1 LRFFGSAEE
10 LEKELQS
17 FIMAHKPRLGLVS
30 LEAPLISNLAVW
42 SNNALIRQYHQNMP
56 KHKART
62 LTEDLLRRLGM
73 VSIADKRNPA
83 LTTEERFYAMLLRA
97 SMVRDAILVL
107 DRPFNILTDLRDG
120 RFIMETLR
128 KLSDL
133 IAESYIF
140 DYSWEKERYGGADD
154 SEG

>member
-1 LRFFGSAEE
+1 
-10 LEKELQS
+10 
-17 FIMAHKPRLGLVS
+17 MTYKPRLGLVS

-42 SNNALIRQYHQNMP
+42 SNIALIRQYHQNMP
-56 KHKART
+56 KHEART
-62 LTEDLLRRLGM
+62 FTEDLLRRLGM
-73 VSIADKRNPA
+73 VSISEKRNPA
-83 LTTEERFYAMLLRA
+83 LTTEERFCAMLLRA
-97 SMVRDAILVL
+97 SMVRDAILLL

-120 RFIMETLR
+120 RFIMDTLR